1 MARRIKVPTLASL
14 ARSYQRN
21 MRTLSRSLK
30 FAGVAPP
37 KAAKP
42 AKPAQRRARAAS
54 PAQPVR
60 VASLAATAPAAPRA
74 RTARVDRK
82 PARPAPAAALGQW
95 LSGIAPG
102 PAGARRYHLFVPP
115 GVSAKSRTRLPLL
128 VMLHGCGQTGHGIAA
143 STRMNERAV
152 RERFLVL
159 YPEQERVANAQ
170 GCWRWFD
177 LQRGRADAEAATL
190 LAAIDQVQERY
201 PVHPDRIALAGL
213 SAGAT
218 MAAWMALKT
227 PGRFCA
233 LAMHS
238 GAAPGSAESARS
250 ALSAM
255 RGDRA
260 PQAPVPCTS
269 AAGLSPEVLAETKLS
284 GHAMPALPPLLI
296 LHGDADH
303 VVSPRNAELT
313 ARWWADA
320 LGARATA
327 TRTQQRGARH
337 AMRVTEYRARGKVQ
351 VALRQVAGLSH
362 AWSGGAA
369 NQAYSDPVGP
379 DATALIWA
387 FVARQF
393 QQRQPATSK
402 NPSQIAS

>member
-21 MRTLSRSLK
+21 LRTLSRGLK
-30 FAGVAPP
+30 LAGVAPP
-37 KAAKP
+37 KLAKPATAVKRRTRAAAPARSTRP
-42 AKPAQRRARAAS
+42 AKPAN
-54 PAQPVR
+54 PALVP
-60 VASLAATAPAAPRA
+60 AGATTAAPAAPAARA
-74 RTARVDRK
+74 VGTECKSARK
-82 PARPAPAAALGQW
+82 APAAALGQW

-102 PAGARRYHLFVPP
+102 PAGARRYHLYVPP
-115 GVSAKSRTRLPLL
+115 GVSTSSRTRLPLM

-143 STRMNERAV
+143 SSRMNERAT

-170 GCWRWFD
+170 GCWRWFER
-177 LQRGRADAEAATL
+177 QRGRTDAEAATL
-190 LAAIDQVQERY
+190 LAAVDQVQERY

-218 MAAWMALKT
+218 MAAWMALKS

-238 GAAPGSAESARS
+238 GAAPGSAESAGT
-250 ALSAM
+250 ALAAM

-260 PQAPVPCTS
+260 PHAPEPATS
-269 AAGLSPEVLAETKLS
+269 AAGLSAAALADIAASGAVL
-284 GHAMPALPPLLI
+284 PDLPPLLL
-296 LHGDADH
+296 LHGEADH
-303 VVSPRNAELT
+303 VVSCRNADLT
-313 ARWWADA
+313 AEWWADA
-320 LGARATA
+320 LGARASA
-327 TRTQQRGARH
+327 TRTQQRGKRH
-337 AMRVTEYRARGKVQ
+337 AMQVTEYRARGKVQ
-351 VALRQVAGLSH
+351 VVLRKVAGLSH

-369 NQAYSDPVGP
+369 NVAHSDPAGP

-393 QQRQPATSK
+393 EKR
-402 NPSQIAS
+402 